1 LRSWWRYLFCFSA
14 CGCLRQSSEKYAT
27 MHTLLFGLLFLL
39 PPFLKP
45 WVLRRFCGARVGK
58 HVSIGWFA
66 SIAAREIELGDYA
79 AVRAVT
85 LIRLDGVFRL
95 GRQSEISNFCLV
107 YGASDLE
114 IGDQC
119 YVGPQSL
126 LNCDE
131 PVRMGYYSA
140 LGAAVDG
147 LHARVVSAL
156 HTRLLG
162 QAGRRDDRQPCL
174 VCGGRFS
181 TPGCGD
187 WRRVLRQLA
196 VGRHAVDR
204 GGVSGGGQPGA
215 RVVQQMEAVRR
226 KMSPRRVDAALQQM
240 LRDFARVTLERE
252 MGIGEIQ
259 CSLRQTTFVWQG
271 RNYLVQIV
279 LPALGIDVAPTP
291 AAMNATTILLLN
303 QFDGAPP
310 VHDRWFDVVKLVA
323 PPSQDPIHVALRRFM
338 QRYYGMRFTL
348 WEQT

>member
-1 LRSWWRYLFCFSA
+1 
-14 CGCLRQSSEKYAT
+14 

-140 LGAAVDG
+140 LGPRSMVFTHGSFLPFTQGYWVKLAGVTIGSHVWCAAGVF
-147 LHARVVSAL
+147 LHPGVEIGDECFVNSRSVVTQSIA
-156 HTRLLG
+156 
-162 QAGRRDDRQPCL
+162 AGSVVEGNP
-174 VCGGRFS
+174 
-181 TPGCGD
+181 
-187 WRRVLRQLA
+187 
-196 VGRHAVDR
+196 
-204 GGVSGGGQPGA
+204 A

-310 VHDRWFDVVKLVA
+310 VHDRWFDVVNLVA
-323 PPSQDPIHVALRRFM
+323 PPSQDPIHAALRRFM
-338 QRYYGMRFTL
+338 QRYYGMRFRL
-348 WEQT
+348 WDQT